1 MPAILRSAALGAV
14 ITLVAIPVRAQGN
27 IIDDDVIFRRTA
39 SPFDDT
45 PSADLVGVSPVGTQ
59 DHLFETGWWFRV
71 AGDSREFAFPPP
83 TQQSYVGDSSFLA
96 WADVAGRDLFA
107 AQEMAVV
114 YDGGF
119 PGVPDKGN
127 VFILFIVH
135 NLSAVAPLEIDLFH
149 FVDFDLQPTVGD
161 DQATLGEWTAYA
173 ALIDLRDTG
182 GNFANYQGSLP
193 TAYLVLPFGSADVAA
208 RLSDADLDDFDNS
221 GLPFGPGDFT
231 AGYQYTR
238 VVPPG
243 GSSEIQIQLSVNWST
258 RCLSSDVGLLC
269 DGFEVGDTSV
279 WSQTV
284 P

>member
-1 MPAILRSAALGAV
+1 MRAILRSAASGAV
-14 ITLVAIPVRAQGN
+14 LTLVALPLHAQGN
-27 IIDDDVIFRRTA
+27 IVDDDVTFRRTLT
-39 SPFDDT
+39 PFDDT
-45 PSADLVGVSPVGTQ
+45 PTADLVGVSPVGTQ
-59 DHLFETGWWFRV
+59 DHLFETGWWYRV
-71 AGDSREFAFPPP
+71 AGDSREFALPPP

-127 VFILFIVH
+127 VFIQFIVH
-135 NLSAVAPLEIDLFH
+135 NLSSVAPLAIDLFH
-149 FVDFDLQPTVGD
+149 FVDFDLQPTAGD
-161 DQATLGEWTAYA
+161 DRATLGEWTYSG
-173 ALIDLRDTG
+173 LIDLRDAG
-182 GNFANYQGSLP
+182 GNFANYQAFQP
-193 TAYLVLPFGSADVAA
+193 TSYLVLPFGSADVAA
-208 RLSDADLDDFDNS
+208 RLADDDLDDFDDS

-231 AGYQYTR
+231 AGYQFTR
-238 VVPPG
+238 VVPPS
-243 GSSEIQIQLSVNWST
+243 GSTEIQIQLSVNWST

-269 DGFEVGDTSV
+269 DGFEIGDTSV